1 MNTAIVLFIFRR
13 PEATALVWE
22 QIRQVKPPKLFII
35 ADGARSGR
43 TGEEKQVQEARRI
56 TEEVDWEC
64 EVVRDYSKEN
74 LGTHHR
80 IATGLNRLFAEVEEA
95 IILED
100 DCLPH
105 PSFFRY
111 CEELLERYRTNRQ
124 VMAISGFNITG
135 DLTKAGESYLFSRNP
150 SNCGWASWRRAWNN
164 YDAELES
171 WRDIRRREA
180 ILSKHPELKRFL
192 YRITREVLEE
202 KIQAWDVRWLLTI
215 LDKDGLVAIP
225 KVNLVEHLETGTG
238 ATHVSSG
245 SMSEKALEMNFP
257 LKHPAEIKRNL
268 EFDRQNARRVWDVLP
283 FHERLIRRLKI
294 WMGLHR

>member
-1 MNTAIVLFIFRR
+1 MNTAIALFIFRR

-35 ADGARSGR
+35 ADGARSGMA
-43 TGEEKQVQEARRI
+43 GEEKQVQEARRI
-56 TEEVDWEC
+56 TEGVDWEC

-124 VMAISGFNITG
+124 VMAISGSNITG

-150 SNCGWASWRRAWNN
+150 SNWGWASWRRAWSH

-171 WRDIRRREA
+171 WRDRKRRGA

-192 YRITREVLEE
+192 HRITGEVLREE
-202 KIQAWDVRWLLTI
+202 IQAWDVRWLLTI
-215 LDKDGLVAIP
+215 LDRDGLVAIP
-225 KVNLVEHLETGTG
+225 KVNLVEHLETGAG

-245 SMSEKALEMNFP
+245 QLSQKGEEMQFP
-257 LKHPAEIKRNL
+257 LIHPDKIERHL
-268 EFDRQNARRVWDVLP
+268 QFDRHNARRVWDVLP
-283 FHERLIRRLKI
+283 FGERLIRRLKI
-294 WMGLHR
+294 WMGLWR